1 MARILAI
8 NPNTTAWAR
17 CRTITCTRCRTTH
30 LRALPHD
37 SPARAG
43 ADSLAEQLHQR
54 PLDAAVAGAA
64 A

>member
-30 LRALPHD
+30 LRAPE
-37 SPARAG
+37 PTA
-43 ADSLAEQLHQR
+43 
-54 PLDAAVAGAA
+54 
-64 A
+64 